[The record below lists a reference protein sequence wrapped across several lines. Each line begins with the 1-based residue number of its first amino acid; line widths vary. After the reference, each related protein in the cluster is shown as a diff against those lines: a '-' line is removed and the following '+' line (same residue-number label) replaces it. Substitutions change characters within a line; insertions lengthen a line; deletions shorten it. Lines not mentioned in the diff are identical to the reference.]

1 MLSENTLEQIQD
13 KIQVELLKRGF
24 FAPVKVEFCNKHKNV
39 KVTSENFQTIP
50 VLFKSISI
58 INFGGY
64 IKEVEES
71 KNKSLEIRIPVVAQ
85 CEHFDMGNNY
95 AEIFAFKC
103 IVIGENVYSIE
114 IR

>member
-1 MLSENTLEQIQD
+1 MIPQEALDQIQD
-13 KIQVELLKRGF
+13 KIKVELLKRSF
-24 FAPVKVEFCNKHKNV
+24 FAPVKVEYCNKHKNV
-39 KVTSENFQTIP
+39 KVTSEKFQTTP
-50 VLFKSISI
+50 VLFKSIEI
-58 INFGGY
+58 INFGGS